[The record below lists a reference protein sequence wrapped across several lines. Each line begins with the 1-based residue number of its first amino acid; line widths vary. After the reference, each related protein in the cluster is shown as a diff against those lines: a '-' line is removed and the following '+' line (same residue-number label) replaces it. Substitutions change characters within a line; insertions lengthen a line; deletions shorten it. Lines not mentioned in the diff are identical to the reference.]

1 MWSDDARAMVSPS
14 RTFTEMVA
22 RPPAGAWVAWRRPL
36 LLGFLL
42 ASVASLAGA
51 GVLTFRI
58 VAPAFLYWMSVP
70 IVEVA
75 AVTIVTFGR
84 RPRAGWARLVDAHFA
99 GHAPWTVLLIAI
111 AGSIASF
118 SPPIGWTLVMGVW
131 LWSMV
136 GVLAWSAWIDL
147 AFYRSA
153 VGADRRAA
161 WRDVIVQRAIVW
173 GAVLAIFAFHSFEP
187 RQLATTMGEVVRA
200 LFGGTR

>member
-1 MWSDDARAMVSPS
+1 MWSDDARAIVSPS
-14 RTFTEMVA
+14 RTFAEMIA
-22 RPPAGAWVAWRRPL
+22 RAPAGAWVAARRPL
-36 LLGFLL
+36 LLGFVL

-75 AVTIVTFGR
+75 AVTAVTASR

-99 GHAPWTVLLIAI
+99 GHAPWTLLLIAI

-118 SPPIGWTLVMGVW
+118 PPPTGWALVMGVW
-131 LWSMV
+131 LWSLV
-136 GVLAWSAWIDL
+136 AVLAWSARIDF

-153 VGADRRAA
+153 VGASPGAA

-173 GAVLAIFAFHSFEP
+173 IAVLAIFGFHSFEP
-187 RQLATTMGEVVRA
+187 RQLAGTIGEVVHA
-200 LFGGTR
+200 LAGGTR